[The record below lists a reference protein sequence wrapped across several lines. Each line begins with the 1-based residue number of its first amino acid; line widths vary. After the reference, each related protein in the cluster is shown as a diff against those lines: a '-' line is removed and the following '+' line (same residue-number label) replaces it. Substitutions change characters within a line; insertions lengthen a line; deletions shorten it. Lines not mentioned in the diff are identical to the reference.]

1 MEIGQQE
8 NKSMEI
14 GDKNKPKKQCLIKT
28 QSFRLK
34 GSEATKLP
42 VIQVKKRLQEKKTF
56 TNIMTVFFFIN

>member
-8 NKSMEI
+8 KNPWKLDS
-14 GDKNKPKKQCLIKT
+14 KNKPKKQCLIKT

-42 VIQVKKRLQEKKTF
+42 VIQVKRRLQEKKTF
-56 TNIMTVFFFIN
+56 TSIMTVSFY